1 MSFSDFLPC
10 NITGEGKTPFQLG
23 ILDSEYSDLRGRD
36 NRVRFGGNDNLYLA
50 ALIRPSPLPLRTK
63 AKPTKITMVKEC
75 ISLEENLLRIKHKSS
90 IRDIE
95 L

>member
-1 MSFSDFLPC
+1 MSFSDFPPY
-10 NITGEGKTPFQLG
+10 NITGGGKTPFQLG